1 MPLADKE
8 LVAFGQAVR
17 ALRAE
22 RRMTQEDLAYK
33 ISLTVSQLSRIERGQ
48 VNPKWGTVTRIA
60 AGLGLGPVE
69 LAAKAEEIRQTDGD
83 PGDENPPRSAAGV
96 G

>member
-1 MPLADKE
+1 MPPRDKE

-17 ALRAE
+17 ELRAE
-22 RRMTQEDLAYK
+22 RRLTQEDLAYR

-48 VNPKWGTVTRIA
+48 VNPKWGTVMRIA
-60 AGLGLGPVE
+60 SGLGLGPVE
-69 LAAKAEEIRQTDGD
+69 LAAKAEEIRQADG

>member
-17 ALRAE
+17 ELRAE

-48 VNPKWGTVTRIA
+48 VNPKWRTVTRIA
-60 AGLGLGPVE
+60 GGLGLGPVE
-69 LAAKAEEIRQTDGD
+69 LAAKAEEIRQMDGD
-83 PGDENPPRSAAGV
+83 PDDENPPRSAAGV